1 MVSIQC
7 LVMKLDLSNWINC
20 IHQQTLSL
28 ALTLSDLISSLKEQQ
43 DSKYV
48 DWEG

>member
-1 MVSIQC
+1 
-7 LVMKLDLSNWINC
+7 MKIGLSNWINC

-28 ALTLSDLISSLKEQQ
+28 ALTLSDLVTSLKEQE

-48 DWEG
+48 DWKG